1 MKWGIHFVLNIKFS
15 YFELLLLNQL
25 QSFQTKQLFQFQFQL
40 QLPSEKENQL
50 FRMLSFAV

>member
-25 QSFQTKQLFQFQFQL
+25 QSFQTKQLFQFQL